1 MEKFNRVLRGYD
13 PVEVNN
19 FLDNI
24 IVQVENMVAEM
35 KKKDEQI
42 ESLKNVATN
51 YNTLANQYN
60 LLRNKL
66 QQQANLEDTL
76 KRAIMMAEK
85 TSEQIKLTAHQERDI
100 ILNDAR
106 KNADRIINEALLR
119 SETIE
124 KEANNLKRNVI
135 IFKRRIKDAL
145 QTQLEL
151 VDDIETIEL

>member
-1 MEKFNRVLRGYD
+1 
-13 PVEVNN
+13 
-19 FLDNI
+19 
-24 IVQVENMVAEM
+24 
-35 KKKDEQI
+35 
-42 ESLKNVATN
+42 
-51 YNTLANQYN
+51 
-60 LLRNKL
+60 
-66 QQQANLEDTL
+66 
-76 KRAIMMAEK
+76 MMAEK

>member
-19 FLDNI
+19 FLDSI

-42 ESLKNVATN
+42 ETLKNVATN
-51 YNTLANQYN
+51 YNALANQYN

-76 KRAIMMAEK
+76 KRAIMMAQK

>member
-19 FLDNI
+19 FLDSI

-42 ESLKNVATN
+42 ETLKNVATN
-51 YNTLANQYN
+51 YNALANQYN

-100 ILNDAR
+100 ILSDAR

>member
-19 FLDNI
+19 FLDSI

-42 ESLKNVATN
+42 ETLKNVATN
-51 YNTLANQYN
+51 YNALANQYN

-76 KRAIMMAEK
+76 KRAIMMAQK
-85 TSEQIKLTAHQERDI
+85 TSEQIKLTAYQERDI